1 MLVFDYFIKRRMF
14 IMVKIS
20 LIMRY
25 AIIAIIYIIIVF
37 ALRIM
42 YKDMKG
48 GSVKKKTVIKKT
60 MGLEVIERGE
70 NFNLRV
76 GAVIPLNDELTIG
89 RKADN
94 LLILG
99 DKYVSS
105 KHARIFLKNS
115 DYVLHDLGS
124 TNGTIMNKKKVADKV
139 TIKKGDEIKI
149 GTSIFKVIG

>member
-1 MLVFDYFIKRRMF
+1 MAN
-14 IMVKIS
+14 IS
-20 LIMRY
+20 LIMKY
-25 AIIAIIYIIIVF
+25 AIIAIIYLIIIF

-42 YKDMKG
+42 YKDIKG
-48 GSVKKKTVIKKT
+48 GSVKKKTIVKKT

-70 NFNLRV
+70 NFNLRM
-76 GAVIPLNDELTIG
+76 GAVIPLNDELSVG

-105 KHARIFLKNS
+105 QHAKIYRKNT
-115 DYVLHDLGS
+115 DYVLQDLGS
-124 TNGTIMNKKKVADKV
+124 TNGTLMNNKRVKDRVV
-139 TIKKGDEIKI
+139 IKKGDEIKI

>member
-1 MLVFDYFIKRRMF
+1 MA
-14 IMVKIS
+14 KIS
-20 LIMRY
+20 SIMNY
-25 AIIAIIYIIIVF
+25 AIIAIIYLIIIF

-42 YKDMKG
+42 YKDIKG
-48 GSVKKKTVIKKT
+48 GGKKKAVVKKT

-76 GAVIPLNDELTIG
+76 GAVIPLNNELSVG

-105 KHARIFLKNS
+105 EHARIYRKNT
-115 DYVLHDLGS
+115 DYILQDLGS
-124 TNGTIMNKKKVADKV
+124 TNGTLMNKKRVKDRVV
-139 TIKKGDEIKI
+139 IKKGDEIKI

>member
-1 MLVFDYFIKRRMF
+1 
-14 IMVKIS
+14 
-20 LIMRY
+20 
-25 AIIAIIYIIIVF
+25 
-37 ALRIM
+37 
-42 YKDMKG
+42 
-48 GSVKKKTVIKKT
+48 

-76 GAVIPLNDELTIG
+76 GAVIPLNDELSIG

-105 KHARIFLKNS
+105 QHARIYIKNT
-115 DYVLHDLGS
+115 DYILQDLRS
-124 TNGTIMNKKKVADKV
+124 TNGTLMNNKKVTDKV
-139 TIKKGDEIKI
+139 VIKKGDEIKI

>member
-1 MLVFDYFIKRRMF
+1 MTMISS
-14 IMVKIS
+14 IMK
-20 LIMRY
+20 Y
-25 AIIAIIYIIIVF
+25 AIIAIIYLIIIF

-42 YKDMKG
+42 YKDIKG
-48 GSVKKKTVIKKT
+48 GGKKKTVVRKT

-76 GAVIPLNDELTIG
+76 GAVIPLNDELSVG

-105 KHARIFLKNS
+105 QHVRIYRKNT
-115 DYVLHDLGS
+115 DYILQDLGS
-124 TNGTIMNKKKVADKV
+124 TNGTLMNKKRVKDKV
-139 TIKKGDEIKI
+139 VIKKGDEIKI

>member
-1 MLVFDYFIKRRMF
+1 MTIISS
-14 IMVKIS
+14 IMK
-20 LIMRY
+20 Y
-25 AIIAIIYIIIVF
+25 AIIAVIYLIIIF

-42 YKDMKG
+42 YKDIKG
-48 GSVKKKTVIKKT
+48 GAKKKPVIKKT

-76 GAVIPLNDELTIG
+76 GAVIPLNDELSVG

-105 KHARIFLKNS
+105 QHARIYRKNT
-115 DYVLHDLGS
+115 DYILQDLGS
-124 TNGTIMNKKKVADKV
+124 TNGTLMNNKKVKDRVV
-139 TIKKGDEIKI
+139 IKKGDEIKI

>member
-1 MLVFDYFIKRRMF
+1 MAN
-14 IMVKIS
+14 IS
-20 LIMRY
+20 EIFKY
-25 AIIAIIYIIIVF
+25 AIIAIIWIIIIV
-37 ALRIM
+37 ALKIM
-42 YKDMKG
+42 YKDLKG
-48 GSVKKKTVIKKT
+48 GAKKKPVIKKT

-105 KHARIFLKNS
+105 QHARIFIKNT
-115 DYVLHDLGS
+115 DYVLQDLRS
-124 TNGTIMNKKKVADKV
+124 TNGTLKNKRKVTDKV
-139 TIKKGDEIKI
+139 GIKKGDEIQI

>member
-1 MLVFDYFIKRRMF
+1 MTIISS
-14 IMVKIS
+14 IMK
-20 LIMRY
+20 Y
-25 AIIAIIYIIIVF
+25 AIIAVIYLIIIF

-42 YKDMKG
+42 YKDIKG
-48 GSVKKKTVIKKT
+48 GAKKKPVIKKT

-76 GAVIPLNDELTIG
+76 GAVIPLNDGLSVG

-105 KHARIFLKNS
+105 QHARIYRKNT
-115 DYVLHDLGS
+115 DYILQDLGS
-124 TNGTIMNKKKVADKV
+124 TNGTLMNNKKVKDRVV
-139 TIKKGDEIKI
+139 IKKGDEIKI

>member
-1 MLVFDYFIKRRMF
+1 MTIISS
-14 IMVKIS
+14 IMK
-20 LIMRY
+20 Y
-25 AIIAIIYIIIVF
+25 AIIAIIYLIIIF

-42 YKDMKG
+42 YKDIKG
-48 GSVKKKTVIKKT
+48 GGKKKAVIRKT

-76 GAVIPLNDELTIG
+76 GAVIPLNNELSVG

-105 KHARIFLKNS
+105 EHARIYRKNT
-115 DYVLHDLGS
+115 DYILQDLGS
-124 TNGTIMNKKKVADKV
+124 TNGTLMNKKKVKGMV
-139 TIKKGDEIKI
+139 VIKKGDEIKI

>member
-1 MLVFDYFIKRRMF
+1 MTMISS
-14 IMVKIS
+14 IMK
-20 LIMRY
+20 Y
-25 AIIAIIYIIIVF
+25 AIIAIIYLIIIF

-42 YKDMKG
+42 YKDIKG
-48 GSVKKKTVIKKT
+48 GGKKKTVIKKT

-76 GAVIPLNDELTIG
+76 GAVIPLNDELSVG

-105 KHARIFLKNS
+105 QHVRIYRKNT
-115 DYVLHDLGS
+115 DYILQDLGS
-124 TNGTIMNKKKVADKV
+124 TNGTLMNKKRVKDKV
-139 TIKKGDEIKI
+139 VIKKGDEIKI

>member
-1 MLVFDYFIKRRMF
+1 MAT
-14 IMVKIS
+14 IS
-20 LIMRY
+20 LIMKF
-25 AIIAIIYIIIVF
+25 AIIAIIYIIIIF

-42 YKDMKG
+42 YKDIKG
-48 GSVKKKTVIKKT
+48 GGKNKPVRKKA

-76 GAVIPLNDELTIG
+76 GAVIPLNNELSIG
-89 RKADN
+89 RKEDN

-105 KHARIFLKNS
+105 QHARIYVKNT
-115 DYVLHDLGS
+115 DYILHDLGS
-124 TNGTIMNKKKVADKV
+124 TNGTLINHEKVTDKV
-139 TIKKGDEIKI
+139 VIKKGDEIKI

>member
-1 MLVFDYFIKRRMF
+1 MAN
-14 IMVKIS
+14 IS
-20 LIMRY
+20 LFLRY
-25 AIIAIIYIIIVF
+25 AIIAIIYIIIIF

-48 GSVKKKTVIKKT
+48 GAKKKPIIKKT

-70 NFNLRV
+70 NFNLRI
-76 GAVIPLNDELTIG
+76 GAVIPLNDVLTIG
-89 RKADN
+89 RKGDN

-105 KHARIFLKNS
+105 QHARIYLKNT
-115 DYVLHDLGS
+115 DYILQDLRS
-124 TNGTIMNKKKVADKV
+124 TNGTLKNNKKVTDKVA
-139 TIKKGDEIKI
+139 IKKGDEIKI

>member
-1 MLVFDYFIKRRMF
+1 MTIISS
-14 IMVKIS
+14 IMK
-20 LIMRY
+20 Y
-25 AIIAIIYIIIVF
+25 AIIAIIYLIIIF

-42 YKDMKG
+42 YKDIKG
-48 GSVKKKTVIKKT
+48 GGKKKTVIKKT

-76 GAVIPLNDELTIG
+76 GAVIPLNDELTVG

-105 KHARIFLKNS
+105 QHVRIYRKNT
-115 DYVLHDLGS
+115 DYILQDLGS
-124 TNGTIMNKKKVADKV
+124 TNGTLMNNKRVKDSVA
-139 TIKKGDEIKI
+139 IKKGDEIKI

>member
-1 MLVFDYFIKRRMF
+1 MTIISS
-14 IMVKIS
+14 IMK
-20 LIMRY
+20 Y
-25 AIIAIIYIIIVF
+25 AIIAVIYLIIIF

-42 YKDMKG
+42 YKDIKG
-48 GSVKKKTVIKKT
+48 GAKKKPVIKKT

-76 GAVIPLNDELTIG
+76 GAVIPLNDELSVG

-105 KHARIFLKNS
+105 QHVRIYRKNT
-115 DYVLHDLGS
+115 DYILQDLGS
-124 TNGTIMNKKKVADKV
+124 TNGTLMNNKKVKDRVV
-139 TIKKGDEIKI
+139 IKKGDEIKI

>member
-1 MLVFDYFIKRRMF
+1 MTIISS
-14 IMVKIS
+14 IMK
-20 LIMRY
+20 Y
-25 AIIAIIYIIIVF
+25 AIIAIIYLIIIF

-42 YKDMKG
+42 YKDIKG
-48 GSVKKKTVIKKT
+48 GAKKKAVIKKT
-60 MGLEVIERGE
+60 MGLEVIDRGE

-76 GAVIPLNDELTIG
+76 GAVIPLNNELSVG

-105 KHARIFLKNS
+105 EHARIYRKNT
-115 DYVLHDLGS
+115 DYILQDLGS
-124 TNGTIMNKKKVADKV
+124 TNGTLMNKKKVKGMV
-139 TIKKGDEIKI
+139 VIKKGDEIKI

>member
-1 MLVFDYFIKRRMF
+1 MAN
-14 IMVKIS
+14 IS
-20 LIMRY
+20 LVMRFI
-25 AIIAIIYIIIVF
+25 IIAIIYIIIIF

-48 GSVKKKTVIKKT
+48 GASAKKKPVIKKT

-99 DKYVSS
+99 DKFVSS
-105 KHARIFLKNS
+105 KHAIIYIKNT
-115 DYVLHDLGS
+115 DYILRDLGS
-124 TNGTIMNKKKVADKV
+124 TNGTLKNKKKVTDRV
-139 TIKKGDEIKI
+139 YIKKGDEIQI
-149 GTSIFKVIG
+149 GTSIFKVLG

>member
-1 MLVFDYFIKRRMF
+1 MLALIIFLKRRMC
-14 IMVKIS
+14 IMVNLS

-25 AIIAIIYIIIVF
+25 AIIAIIYIIIIF

-48 GSVKKKTVIKKT
+48 GVVKKKPTIKKT

-76 GAVIPLNDELTIG
+76 GDVIPLNDELTIG

-105 KHARIFLKNS
+105 KHARIFMKNTN
-115 DYVLHDLGS
+115 YVLHDLGS
-124 TNGTIMNKKKVADKV
+124 TNGTLMNKKKVVDKV
-139 TIKKGDEIKI
+139 AIKKGDEIKI

>member
-1 MLVFDYFIKRRMF
+1 MA
-14 IMVKIS
+14 KIS
-20 LIMRY
+20 SIMNY
-25 AIIAIIYIIIVF
+25 AIIAIIYLIIIF

-42 YKDMKG
+42 YKDIKG
-48 GSVKKKTVIKKT
+48 GGKKRVVVKKT

-76 GAVIPLNDELTIG
+76 GAVIPLNNELSVG

-105 KHARIFLKNS
+105 EHARIYRKNT
-115 DYVLHDLGS
+115 DYILQDLGS
-124 TNGTIMNKKKVADKV
+124 TNGTLMNKKRVKDRVV
-139 TIKKGDEIKI
+139 IKKGDEIKI

>member
-1 MLVFDYFIKRRMF
+1 MAE
-14 IMVKIS
+14 IS

-25 AIIAIIYIIIVF
+25 AIIAIIYIIIIF
-37 ALRIM
+37 ALKIM
-42 YKDMKG
+42 YKDIKG
-48 GSVKKKTVIKKT
+48 GPKKKPVARKT
-60 MGLEVIERGE
+60 MGLEVMERGE
-70 NFNLRV
+70 NFNLRQ

-105 KHARIFLKNS
+105 LHAKIYLKNT
-115 DYVLHDLGS
+115 DYILKDLRS
-124 TNGTIMNKKKVADKV
+124 TNGTMKNNKKV
-139 TIKKGDEIKI
+139 TDTVVIKKGDEIKI

>member
-1 MLVFDYFIKRRMF
+1 MA
-14 IMVKIS
+14 KIS
-20 LIMRY
+20 EIMKY
-25 AIIAIIYIIIVF
+25 AIIAIIYIIIIF

-42 YKDMKG
+42 YKDIKG
-48 GSVKKKTVIKKT
+48 GAKKKPVIKRT

-89 RKADN
+89 RKGDN

-105 KHARIFLKNS
+105 QHARIFIKNTG
-115 DYVLHDLGS
+115 YILQDLRS
-124 TNGTIMNKKKVADKV
+124 TNGTIMNKKKVVDKV
-139 TIKKGDEIKI
+139 SIKKGDEIKI
-149 GTSIFKVIG
+149 GTSTFKVIG